1 MTHST
6 SRNETICMA
15 RRTGIFAAIGALLSG
30 CSATG
35 AINALVSRNS
45 YRGTEGVAYGAGP
58 RQKLDVYRPLDTPA
72 GGAPVIVFFYGGN
85 WDTGERAD
93 YRFVGE
99 ALAAG
104 GALTII
110 PDYRLVPEVHYPE
123 FLNDNAA
130 AMACSNTHAM
140 AAGGALT
147 IIPDYRL
154 VPEVHYPE
162 FLNDNAAAM
171 AWVFEHAKDYGGDP
185 SKIYVMGHS
194 AGAYNASMLAL
205 DPRWLGPRR
214 ERLAGFIG
222 LAGPYDFL
230 PIVNPDTQRAFNW
243 PGTPPESQPINYVN
257 AKAPRTLLIAAN
269 TDNLVNPVR
278 NTVGLGNKLKA
289 AGVDTTVKRYDNV
302 SHVTLIGAMAG
313 PLRFLAPVRDDVL
326 EFVGL
331 NPK

>member
-1 MTHST
+1 
-6 SRNETICMA
+6 MA

-35 AINALVSRNS
+35 ALNALVSRNS

-58 RQKLDVYRPLDTPA
+58 RQKLDVYQPLDTAP

-85 WDTGERAD
+85 WETGERAS

-130 AMACSNTHAM
+130 AMA
-140 AAGGALT
+140 
-147 IIPDYRL
+147 
-154 VPEVHYPE
+154 
-162 FLNDNAAAM
+162 
-171 AWVFEHAKDYGGDP
+171 WVFDHAKDFGGDP

-230 PIVNPDTQRAFNW
+230 PIVNPATQRAFNW
-243 PGTPPESQPINYVN
+243 PNTPAESQPINYVS
-257 AKAPRTLLIAAN
+257 AKSPRTLVIAAN

-278 NTVGLGNKLKA
+278 NTVGLGNKLTA
-289 AGVDTTVKRYDNV
+289 AGVNTTVKRYDNV

>member
-1 MTHST
+1 MKHSN

-35 AINALVSRNS
+35 ALNALVSRNS

-58 RQKLDVYRPLDTPA
+58 RQKLDVYQPLDTPP

-85 WDTGERAD
+85 WDTGERAS

-104 GALTII
+104 GALTI
-110 PDYRLVPEVHYPE
+110 V
-123 FLNDNAA
+123 
-130 AMACSNTHAM
+130 
-140 AAGGALT
+140 
-147 IIPDYRL
+147 PDYRL

-257 AKAPRTLLIAAN
+257 AKSPRTLVIAAN

>member
-99 ALAAG
+99 AL
-104 GALTII
+104 
-110 PDYRLVPEVHYPE
+110 
-123 FLNDNAA
+123 
-130 AMACSNTHAM
+130 

>member
-1 MTHST
+1 
-6 SRNETICMA
+6 MA

-35 AINALVSRNS
+35 AINALVPRSS
-45 YRGTEGVAYGAGP
+45 YRGTEDVDYGNGA
-58 RQKLDVYRPLDTPA
+58 RQMLDVYQPLAATP

-85 WDTGERAD
+85 WDSGERAS

-104 GALTII
+104 GAVTFI

-123 FLNDNAA
+123 FLND
-130 AMACSNTHAM
+130 C
-140 AAGGALT
+140 
-147 IIPDYRL
+147 
-154 VPEVHYPE
+154 
-162 FLNDNAAAM
+162 AAAM
-171 AWVFEHAKDYGGDP
+171 AWVFDHAKDYGGDP

-230 PIVNPDTQRAFNW
+230 PIGNPATQRAFNW
-243 PGTPPESQPINYVN
+243 PDTPRDSQPINYAS
-257 AKAPRTLLIAAN
+257 AKAPRTLLVAAN
-269 TDNLVNPVR
+269 SDNLVNPVR

-302 SHVTLIGAMAG
+302 SHVTLIGAMAA

>member
-130 AMACSNTHAM
+130 AMA
-140 AAGGALT
+140 
-147 IIPDYRL
+147 
-154 VPEVHYPE
+154 
-162 FLNDNAAAM
+162 
-171 AWVFEHAKDYGGDP
+171 WVFEHAKDYGGDP

-257 AKAPRTLLIAAN
+257 AKSPRTLVIAAN